1 MYQLIV
7 PAPVLRVMLLAL
19 LLLTGLPALAE
30 DSAKTQEKVYYEV
43 ASHAA
48 ADTVLAGVED
58 HLAASGGKASI
69 VVIVYGKCV
78 DFLREGARNPA
89 GKPYS
94 ATIQELSKRGVEFRV
109 CGTTLKRREIDPQRV
124 IPEGQIVPGGGAEL
138 KRLREQGYKRLN

>member
-1 MYQLIV
+1 MYKLIV
-7 PAPVLRVMLLAL
+7 PAPFLQVLLLAL
-19 LLLTGLPALAE
+19 LSLTGLPAIAASTESL
-30 DSAKTQEKVYYEV
+30 EKVYYEV
-43 ASHAA
+43 ASRAA

-69 VVIVYGKCV
+69 VVMVYGKGV
-78 DFLREGARNPA
+78 DFLLEGARNPM

-124 IPEGQIVPGGGAEL
+124 IPEGQIVPGGGAEID
-138 KRLREQGYKRLN
+138 RLREQGYKRLN